1 MVRLFQE
8 QKAFGAPGIEPHW
21 THSNKSGVGT
31 AYSTSS
37 KVWFTLWKGIMTE
50 VYHPTIDQP
59 QVRDLQ
65 YLITD
70 GQSFFHEE
78 KRDLKSEIEL
88 LWNRELGYRITN
100 TAPDNSYTIV
110 KEVITDPH
118 ANCVLQH
125 TKLIGESSVLSQLKL
140 YALCAPHLNING
152 WGNNGHVI
160 EACGRKFLAANRD
173 NRWLVLGATVPF
185 KKLSCG
191 YVGKSDG
198 WQDLADNYQMDWEFD
213 CAIDGNIGLTGELDL
228 DRSSE
233 FTLGLAFGDSLPS
246 ALSTLLQSL
255 NVPFKEQKKK
265 FREQWGRTCNNRL
278 SLEDKSNDEGKLFH
292 SSVSLL
298 LAHEDKTYSGATIAS
313 MSFPWGEEKGDG
325 DRGGYHL
332 VWTRDMVNS
341 VTGLIAA
348 GHTDTAVRSLM
359 YLVTC
364 QHPDGS
370 FAQNFWLNGE
380 PYWQGMQLDEVAF
393 PILLAKKLDEIGA
406 SPNFDVYPMIIR
418 AAGYLIRSGP
428 ATQQERWEEDGG
440 YSPSTLACNI
450 AALISAAS
458 FARKRGDSVAAEYI
472 KEYADFLKDHI
483 EAWTVTTEGTLVP
496 DVKRH
501 FVRITPA
508 ETDVPH
514 PNEDPNNSTICISA
528 RPPGTESEFE
538 ENKSKE
544 FPTKEIV
551 DAGFLLF
558 VRYGIIAPDDPLIT
572 DSLKVIDA
580 VLKVDTPFG
589 ASWRR
594 FNHDWYGQQEDG
606 NAYKGVGVGRAW
618 PLLTSERAQYELA
631 AGHDVAPSIEAMEEF
646 ATDTGLLTEQVW
658 DSEDI
663 PEAHM
668 YLGKPTGAAMPLM
681 WAHAEYI
688 KLLRSVKDGR
698 VFDFI
703 PEVGDRYL
711 NNYDSKPIE
720 VWKFHRQVT
729 TINKGTTLRIQT
741 KKPFKLR
748 WSNDDWDT
756 KQDLESTSIT
766 VLDLN
771 YVDLT
776 GDKQSSIQFTFF
788 WVDTDDW
795 QQGSYSLEVN

>member
-1 MVRLFQE
+1 MVKLLQE
-8 QKAFGAPGIEPHW
+8 NKAFGAPGIEPRW

-37 KVWFTLWKGIMTE
+37 KVWFTLWKGIITE
-50 VYHPTIDQP
+50 IYHPTIDRP

-65 YLITD
+65 YLISD

-78 KRDLKSEIEL
+78 KRDLNSKVEL

-100 TAPDNSYTIV
+100 TAPGDRYTII

-125 TKLIGESSVLSQLKL
+125 TELRGESSVLSQLQL
-140 YALCAPHLNING
+140 YALCAPHLDVCG
-152 WGNNGHVI
+152 WGNSGYVI
-160 EACGRKFLAANRD
+160 EASDRQFLAANKGD
-173 NRWLVLGATVPF
+173 KWLVLGANVPF
-185 KKLSCG
+185 KKLSAG
-191 YVGKSDG
+191 YVGQSDG
-198 WQDLADNYQMDWEFD
+198 WQDLADNYQLDWQFD
-213 CAIDGNIGLTGELDL
+213 CATDGNIGLTGELDL
-228 DRSSE
+228 DDTKE
-233 FTLGLAFGDSLPS
+233 FTLGLAFGDSLQS

-255 NVPFKEQKKK
+255 NIPFEEQKEK
-265 FREQWGRTCNNRL
+265 FREQWGRTCDNRL
-278 SLEDKSNDEGKLFH
+278 PLEKESGDDGSLFH

-298 LAHEDKTYSGATIAS
+298 LAHEDKTYKGATIAS

-364 QHPDGS
+364 QQPDGS
-370 FAQNFWLNGE
+370 FAQNFWLDGK

-393 PILLAKKLDEIGA
+393 PILLAQKLAEIDA
-406 SPNFDVYPMIIR
+406 LPAFDVYPMIIQ

-458 FARKRGDSVAAEYI
+458 FARRRGDKIEAQYI
-472 KEYADFLKDHI
+472 EEYADFLKDHI

-496 DVKRH
+496 EIKRH

-508 ETDVPH
+508 QIDVPH

-528 RPPGTESEFE
+528 RPPGTESEFS
-538 ENKSKE
+538 ENRTEE

-551 DAGFLLF
+551 DAGFVLF
-558 VRYGIIAPDDPLIT
+558 VRYGIIAPDDPLII

-580 VLKVDTPFG
+580 ILKVDTPYG
-589 ASWRR
+589 ACWRR
-594 FNHDWYGQQEDG
+594 FNHDWYGQKEDG
-606 NAYKGVGVGRAW
+606 SAYKGVGYGRAW
-618 PLLTSERAQYELA
+618 PLLTGERAHYELA
-631 AGHDVAPSIEAMEEF
+631 AGHDLTPFIKAMEGF
-646 ATDTGLLTEQVW
+646 ATGTGLLTEQVW
-658 DSEDI
+658 DSENI

-688 KLLRSVKDGR
+688 KLLRSRQDGE
-698 VFDFI
+698 VFDLI
-703 PEVGDRYL
+703 PEVKNRYL
-711 NNYDSKPIE
+711 NNYKSKPIE
-720 VWKFHRQVT
+720 VWKFHRQVRA
-729 TINKGTTLRIQT
+729 IDKGVTLRIQAEQ
-741 KKPFKLR
+741 PFKFK
-748 WSNDDWDT
+748 WSNDDWHT
-756 KQDLESTSIT
+756 KQELESTAIAA
-766 VLDLN
+766 LRLH
-771 YVDLT
+771 YVDLKA
-776 GDKQSSIQFTFF
+776 DKLSPIEFTFF
-788 WVDTDDW
+788 WVDCHEWEQKD
-795 QQGSYSLEVN
+795 YKVEVV